1 MKFTLPTGATIEGTE
16 TEVRTLVTVL
26 GFGSLLPPVA
36 REGDGIHY
44 QSSTHGLMKIKDMN
58 TTHLVNAI
66 RKLYRLE
73 ADNLLKNRVDLL
85 AALRQGFARTNVTL
99 LALIA
104 ELQTRRD

>member
-58 TTHLVNAI
+58 TTHIVNAV
-66 RKLYRLE
+66 RKRYRIT
-73 ADNLLKNRVDLL
+73 ADKLPTNRIDLVR
-85 AALRQGFARTNVTL
+85 ALRTGVGRDDVTL
-99 LALIA
+99 LALIN
-104 ELQTRRD
+104 ELQTRGD